1 MIVDDEELA
10 LAEYQEFME
19 LHGIYCEVES
29 DPKRALQRIL
39 ASQDIAMVVTD
50 LRMPGMSGVELISS
64 IRKSLPAERR
74 ISFVIASG
82 YVDASSVSSLPDVEV
97 ISKPVELDVLMKFVR
112 EGLSA

>member
-19 LHGIYCEVES
+19 LHGFYCDVES

-39 ASQDIAMVVTD
+39 ASKDIAMVVTD
-50 LRMPGMSGVELISS
+50 LRMPSMSGVELISS
-64 IRKSLPAERR
+64 IRKSLPADRR
-74 ISFVIASG
+74 MSFVIASG
-82 YVDASSVSSLPDVEV
+82 YVDVSSVSSLPDVEV
-97 ISKPVELDVLMKFVR
+97 ISKPVDLDVLMKFVR